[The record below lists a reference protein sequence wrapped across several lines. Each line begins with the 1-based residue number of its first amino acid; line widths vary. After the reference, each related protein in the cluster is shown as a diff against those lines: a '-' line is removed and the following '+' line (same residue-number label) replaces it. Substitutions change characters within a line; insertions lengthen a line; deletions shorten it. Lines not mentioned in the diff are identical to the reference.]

1 MRNEKCLLDMEELRL
16 RRAAGRGRSSLRL
29 KPQGLGCP
37 TEHETTRDLTIGCA
51 AAGVG
56 VYPESPTPSPFT
68 PVAIMINGTPP
79 STESN
84 SSELIDTS
92 TIDRLISSMVAR
104 ELASLNEE
112 NTVLQ
117 REVSDL
123 KAGLT
128 LVNDTIKSS
137 ITTELSQVKNIF
149 TDLTPG
155 RAAKAHA
162 LAPAPHHGGHQ
173 HF

>member
-1 MRNEKCLLDMEELRL
+1 MEELRL
-16 RRAAGRGRSSLRL
+16 RRAAGRGRSSLSL
-29 KPQGLGCP
+29 KPQGLGRP
-37 TEHETTRDLTIGCA
+37 TVHEMTHDLIIGCESLTP
-51 AAGVG
+51 
-56 VYPESPTPSPFT
+56 YPLA
-68 PVAIMINGTPP
+68 PVAIMLNGTPP

-128 LVNDTIKSS
+128 LVNDTVKSS
-137 ITTELSQVKNIF
+137 VTTELSQVKNIL
-149 TDLTPG
+149 TDLIPG

-162 LAPAPHHGGHQ
+162 LAPAPHHGGHK